1 MKFSEKLQKLRKKN
15 NLSQE
20 QLADMLEVTRQ
31 SVSKWESGQTYPEMD
46 KLISM
51 CKIFKC
57 SLDDLTN
64 DEISD
69 MAILENK
76 KSNINSLVDNILELI
91 SKTYNMF
98 KSMSSGSVIKCLF
111 SMFVLALILLVFKIP
126 FNYLSEQLSLIFSVI
141 PNSTIVSLLTNVF
154 SLIINLCY
162 FILYFLVLIY
172 IFKIGYLDK
181 YEEGEVYVEKQD
193 TTLDKNEN
201 EKIEVVHKLEKV
213 RKENSSG
220 DAVFKFLG
228 KIIMAFIK
236 FLVICFTIPFIFSLL
251 GLSVAFAVVFLLLF
265 KKVIYIGVLLGII
278 FAIVLN
284 VLVIELV
291 INFIF
296 NKTVNVKRLFITFII
311 GLIGLGVSTGIFCLE
326 VASIKYIN
334 DIPKSA
340 VLKTDSNLVE
350 FKDNMYFSDNYYY
363 NIEYKTDNNLKNNLR
378 IDISYYEKYNSV
390 DLQQYVD
397 GNYIVLTSH
406 IYENGEG
413 VLDFANLI
421 IKDLANKEIYNYS
434 KLYGQKVVVYASD
447 VNIKKLKANSLKH
460 AKEERAAELAYEKQE
475 NYCDETI
482 SELEE
487 RNSVLED
494 ENFSLKEKN
503 DELQHKIDEYN
514 ERIKELINE

>member
-69 MAILENK
+69 TAILENK
-76 KSNINSLVDNILELI
+76 KNNINSLVDSILELI
-91 SKTYNMF
+91 TKTYNMF
-98 KSMSSGSVIKCLF
+98 KSMSIGSIIKCLF
-111 SMFVLALILLVFKIP
+111 SMFVLALILLIFKIP
-126 FNYLSEQLSLIFSVI
+126 FDYLSTQLDLIFSVI
-141 PNSTIVSLLTNVF
+141 PNSTVVSLLTSVF
-154 SLIINLCY
+154 DLIINLCY
-162 FILYFLVLIY
+162 FILYFLILIY

-181 YEEGEVYVEKQD
+181 YEEGVVYIEKQD
-193 TTLDKNEN
+193 ITLDKNEKN
-201 EKIEVVHKLEKV
+201 EVSCKAKKI
-213 RKENSSG
+213 RKENNSG

-236 FLVICFTIPFIFSLL
+236 FLVVCLIVPFIFSLL
-251 GLSVAFAVVFLLLF
+251 GLSVAFAVAFLLLF

-284 VLVIELV
+284 VLVIRVV
-291 INFIF
+291 IDFIF
-296 NKTVNVKRLFITFII
+296 DKTVNVKKLFITFIV

-326 VASIKYIN
+326 VASTKFIN

-340 VLKTDSNLVE
+340 VLKTDSNLIE
-350 FKDNMYFSDNYYY
+350 FKDNMYFADNYYY
-363 NIEYKTDNNLKNNLR
+363 DIEYKTDNSLKNNLR
-378 IDISYYEKYNSV
+378 IDISYYEKYNLV

-406 IYENGEG
+406 IYGNGEG
-413 VLDFANLI
+413 VLDFVNLI
-421 IKDLANKEIYNYS
+421 IKDLSNKEIYNYS

-447 VNIKKLKANSLKH
+447 VNIKKLKANSIKH
-460 AKEERAAELAYEKQE
+460 VKEERAAELAYEKEE
-475 NYCDETI
+475 NYCNETI
-482 SELEE
+482 SDLEE
-487 RNSVLED
+487 KNNILES
-494 ENFSLKEKN
+494 EKESLREKN
-503 DELQHKIDEYN
+503 DELQSRIDEYN
-514 ERIKELINE
+514 DRIKELINE